1 MGRKATLCV
10 AVWVGGLLAC
20 VPVAGE
26 DWVRLG
32 NSAIDFSLAGLA
44 TGGVERAWY
53 GAGGD
58 GLLIQTSNGKIFET
72 KDFESWK
79 AAASAPPAVPDGSAR
94 LAGAALPEAGAKT
107 RTATGQSSASYAF
120 GRFVYRSKDGGASW
134 DNLTAARVPGGLAS
148 LVGSGLKDLAIS
160 PKNEDEV
167 VVAGD
172 NGVFR
177 SMDGGKSW
185 AGLNDTL
192 PNLPGAR
199 IRSLPTGGQ
208 SLRLE
213 MQGTRVIEWIAGE
226 KQAWRPSDSEDA
238 LTEYRLRQV
247 WTSQR
252 GALVTA
258 VLMAGDTV
266 YTGTVDGLISVS
278 TDRGVTWQNSST
290 TGGGPV
296 QAFWVDPQDSRIALA
311 VLGARPSPLPG
322 VAPTHVLHT
331 LNAGSF
337 WDDMTANLPDV
348 AATGIAADRQSGAVY
363 VSTTSGVFAAD
374 LNLDAASNA
383 SNWRALSGLPAAP
396 ATDLKLDRG
405 GNKLWVS
412 MEGLGVFST
421 LAPHRLRDP
430 RVVSSADLVARAAA
444 PGALLSVLGARIDSA
459 SSGTLAVPVL
469 AANDT
474 ASQIQIP
481 FNASGDSV
489 ALSFASGSGIRVLP
503 SVPLLPASPGIYLN
517 QDGSPVALDA
527 ETGLLLDAM
536 NPAHSHSRIQILAT
550 GLGQV
555 TPEWPAGI
563 AAPMENSPKVVTPVK
578 ASLDRVPVDVTRA
591 VLAPGLIGFYLVEI
605 EIPKIVNYGPAEL
618 YIEAGGQSSN
628 RVRVYIEP

>member
-1 MGRKATLCV
+1 MGRKATACI
-10 AVWVGGLLAC
+10 AVWIGALLAC
-20 VPVAGE
+20 VPAAAE

-44 TGGVERAWY
+44 TGPVERVWY
-53 GAGGD
+53 GPRGD
-58 GLLIQTSNGKIFET
+58 SLLVQTSNGKIFET

-79 AAASAPPAVPDGSAR
+79 AVASSIAPPAADQIISRLPENSAR
-94 LAGAALPEAGAKT
+94 A
-107 RTATGQSSASYAF
+107 RMATGQSPAAYAF
-120 GRFVYRSKDGGASW
+120 GRYVYRSKDGGASW

-160 PKNEDEV
+160 PKDEDEL

-177 SMDGGKSW
+177 TLDGGKSW
-185 AGLNDTL
+185 SGLNDAL

-199 IRSLPTGGQ
+199 IRNLPTGGQ
-208 SLRLE
+208 SLLLE
-213 MQGTRVIEWIAGE
+213 VQGARVIEWVAGE
-226 KQAWRPSDSEDA
+226 KQAWRPSNSQDAITDSA
-238 LTEYRLRQV
+238 LRQAY
-247 WTSQR
+247 TLQR

-258 VLMAGDTV
+258 VLRAGDTV
-266 YTGTVDGLISVS
+266 YTGMVDGRISVS
-278 TDRGVTWQNSST
+278 TDRGITWQTSST
-290 TGGGPV
+290 SNGAPV
-296 QAFWVDPQDSRIALA
+296 QGFWVDEQDSRIALA
-311 VLGARPSPLPG
+311 ILGTRPSPLTG
-322 VAPTHVLHT
+322 VPATHVLRT
-331 LNAGSF
+331 LNAGVF

-363 VSTTSGVFAAD
+363 VSTSAGVFAAD
-374 LNLDAASNA
+374 LNLNAAAPA
-383 SNWRALSGLPAAP
+383 SNWRTLSGLPAAP

-405 GNKLWVS
+405 GNRLWVAV
-412 MEGLGVFST
+412 EGLGVFST

-430 RVVSSADLVARAAA
+430 RVVSSADLVARAVA
-444 PGALLSVLGARIDSA
+444 PGALLSVLGARVDSA
-459 SSGTLAVPVL
+459 RAGNLSIPVL

-474 ASQIQIP
+474 ESQIQIP

-489 ALSFASGSGIRVLP
+489 ALSFASAGGTRVLP
-503 SVPLLPASPGIYLN
+503 SVPLLTASPGIFLN
-517 QDGSPVALDA
+517 QDGSPVALDG

-563 AAPMENSPKVVTPVK
+563 AAPMENLPKVVTPVR

-591 VLAPGLIGFYLVEI
+591 VLAPGFVGFYLVEI

-618 YIEAGGQSSN
+618 FIEAGGQASN

>member
-1 MGRKATLCV
+1 MGRKATAYV
-10 AVWVGGLLAC
+10 AIWVGAMLGS
-20 VPVAGE
+20 VPAAAE

-44 TGGVERAWY
+44 TGPVQRVWY
-53 GAGGD
+53 SSAGD
-58 GLLIQTSNGKIFET
+58 SLSIQTSSGKIFET

-79 AAASAPPAVPDGSAR
+79 AVASAIAPAAPEQIFAR
-94 LAGAALPEAGAKT
+94 LPETGAKT
-107 RTATGQSSASYAF
+107 RTATGQSPAAYAF

-148 LVGSGLKDLAIS
+148 LVGAGLKDLAIS
-160 PKNEDEV
+160 PKDEDEL

-177 SMDGGKSW
+177 TLDGGKSW

-192 PNLPGAR
+192 PNLPGAH

-213 MQGTRVIEWIAGE
+213 MPGARVIEWVAGE
-226 KQAWRPSDSEDA
+226 KQAWRPSDSQEAIKDVA
-238 LTEYRLRQV
+238 LRQTFSAGRRAPV
-247 WTSQR
+247 S
-252 GALVTA
+252 A
-258 VLMAGDTV
+258 VLQSGDTF

-278 TDRGVTWQNSST
+278 TDRGISWTNTSIPS
-290 TGGGPV
+290 GAPV
-296 QAFWVDPQDSRIALA
+296 QGFWVDPQDSRIALA
-311 VLGARPSPLPG
+311 ILGATPLPSSG
-322 VAPTHVLHT
+322 VSPWHVLRT
-331 LNAGSF
+331 LNAGGF

-348 AATGIAADRQSGAVY
+348 PATGIAADRQSGAVY
-363 VSTTSGVFAAD
+363 VSTATGVFAAD
-374 LNLDAASNA
+374 LNLNAAALAS

-396 ATDLKLDRG
+396 ATDLQLDRG
-405 GNKLWVS
+405 GNHLWVTL
-412 MEGLGVFST
+412 EGLGVFST

-430 RVVSSADLVARAAA
+430 RVVSSADLAARAAA
-444 PGALLSVLGARIDSA
+444 PGALLSVLGARVDSA
-459 SSGTLAVPVL
+459 RAGNLSVPVL

-474 ASQIQIP
+474 ESQIQIP

-489 ALSFASGSGIRVLP
+489 ALSFASGSGSRVLP
-503 SVPLLPASPGIYLN
+503 TISLLPASPGIYLN

-555 TPEWPAGI
+555 VPEWPAGI

-591 VLAPGLIGFYLVEI
+591 VLAPGFVGFYLVEI

-618 YIEAGGQSSN
+618 YIEAAGQSSN
-628 RVRVYIEP
+628 RVRIYIEP